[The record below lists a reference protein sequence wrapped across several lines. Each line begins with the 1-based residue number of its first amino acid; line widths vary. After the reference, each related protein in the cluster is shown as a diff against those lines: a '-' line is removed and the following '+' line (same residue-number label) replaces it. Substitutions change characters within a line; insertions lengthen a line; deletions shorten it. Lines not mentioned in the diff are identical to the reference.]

1 MANDKVLIARAQ
13 SGDEEAFTHLMR
25 AHYAFVY
32 AIVIEIVN
40 NPHDT
45 EEVVQDTFLNAY
57 RGLAQYEEQTKFRN
71 WLATIARNRALN
83 WLREQRLDTVSI
95 DEVEEHALQTPNTLD
110 DQLIRDEQ
118 RELIRRA
125 METLSEKDRV
135 IAHSYYLD
143 GASYD
148 ELIRMHGLSY
158 KAIAF
163 RLSRA
168 KRRLAKRLQY
178 LLTGLSIPPATTLK
192 QIYSGGL
199 TAMKIG
205 TAPKI
210 TETNLTNLDL
220 ANRGKVRDLYDLGEE
235 LLIISTDWISAFDVV
250 LPNGIPYKGKILTGL
265 SEFWFDYTKSIVDNH
280 IITTDVSQYPDMLQ
294 ADAEVLKGRS
304 MLVRK
309 ANRIDIECVVRGYIA
324 GSAWSEY
331 KQDGTVCGE
340 KLPAG
345 LTEWE
350 RLPELIFTPATK
362 AEQGE
367 HDENI
372 SIAEMEAEIG
382 KELSEKIIQTSFAL
396 FEAASEH
403 AEKSGIILCDTK
415 FEFGQIDGQLILID
429 EVFTPDSSRFWPK
442 DEYKPG
448 SSPPSFDKQYVRDYL
463 SDVGWNKEP
472 PAPELPAE
480 VISQTSEKYLETYRL
495 IVGRELL

>member
-1 MANDKVLIARAQ
+1 MSQNV
-13 SGDEEAFTHLMR
+13 
-25 AHYAFVY
+25 
-32 AIVIEIVN
+32 
-40 NPHDT
+40 
-45 EEVVQDTFLNAY
+45 
-57 RGLAQYEEQTKFRN
+57 
-71 WLATIARNRALN
+71 
-83 WLREQRLDTVSI
+83 
-95 DEVEEHALQTPNTLD
+95 
-110 DQLIRDEQ
+110 
-118 RELIRRA
+118 
-125 METLSEKDRV
+125 
-135 IAHSYYLD
+135 
-143 GASYD
+143 
-148 ELIRMHGLSY
+148 
-158 KAIAF
+158 
-163 RLSRA
+163 
-168 KRRLAKRLQY
+168 
-178 LLTGLSIPPATTLK
+178 
-192 QIYSGGL
+192 
-199 TAMKIG
+199 
-205 TAPKI
+205 I
-210 TETNLTNLDL
+210 TETNLTNLNL

-235 LLIISTDWISAFDVV
+235 LLIISTDRISAFDVV
-250 LPNGIPYKGKILTGL
+250 LPNGIPYKGQILTGL
-265 SEFWFDYTKSIVDNH
+265 SEFWFDYTRSIVDNH
-280 IITTDVSQYPDMLQ
+280 IISTDVSQYPDLLQ
-294 ADAEVLKGRS
+294 TDAEVLKGRS

-331 KQDGTVCGE
+331 KADGTVCGE

-345 LTEWE
+345 LTESE

-372 SIAEMEAEIG
+372 SIGEMEAEIG

-415 FEFGQIDGQLILID
+415 FEFGQINGQLILID

-480 VISQTSEKYLETYRL
+480 VISQTSEKYLEAYRL
-495 IVGRELL
+495 IVGRELM

>member
-1 MANDKVLIARAQ
+1 MSQNV
-13 SGDEEAFTHLMR
+13 
-25 AHYAFVY
+25 
-32 AIVIEIVN
+32 
-40 NPHDT
+40 
-45 EEVVQDTFLNAY
+45 
-57 RGLAQYEEQTKFRN
+57 
-71 WLATIARNRALN
+71 
-83 WLREQRLDTVSI
+83 
-95 DEVEEHALQTPNTLD
+95 
-110 DQLIRDEQ
+110 
-118 RELIRRA
+118 
-125 METLSEKDRV
+125 
-135 IAHSYYLD
+135 
-143 GASYD
+143 
-148 ELIRMHGLSY
+148 
-158 KAIAF
+158 
-163 RLSRA
+163 
-168 KRRLAKRLQY
+168 
-178 LLTGLSIPPATTLK
+178 
-192 QIYSGGL
+192 
-199 TAMKIG
+199 
-205 TAPKI
+205 I

-220 ANRGKVRDLYDLGEE
+220 ANRGKVRDLYDLGEQ
-235 LLIISTDWISAFDVV
+235 LLIISTDRISAFDVV
-250 LPNGIPYKGKILTGL
+250 LPNGIPYKGQILTGL
-265 SEFWFDYTKSIVDNH
+265 SEFWFDYTRSIVDNH
-280 IITTDVSQYPDMLQ
+280 IITTDVSQYPDVLQ
-294 ADAEVLKGRS
+294 TDADVLKGRS

-331 KQDGTVCGE
+331 KADGTVCGE

-345 LTEWE
+345 LTESE

-372 SIAEMEAEIG
+372 SIAAMEAEIG

-480 VISQTSEKYLETYRL
+480 VISQTSEKYLEAYRL

>member
-1 MANDKVLIARAQ
+1 MSQN
-13 SGDEEAFTHLMR
+13 
-25 AHYAFVY
+25 
-32 AIVIEIVN
+32 
-40 NPHDT
+40 
-45 EEVVQDTFLNAY
+45 VV
-57 RGLAQYEEQTKFRN
+57 
-71 WLATIARNRALN
+71 
-83 WLREQRLDTVSI
+83 
-95 DEVEEHALQTPNTLD
+95 
-110 DQLIRDEQ
+110 
-118 RELIRRA
+118 
-125 METLSEKDRV
+125 
-135 IAHSYYLD
+135 
-143 GASYD
+143 
-148 ELIRMHGLSY
+148 
-158 KAIAF
+158 
-163 RLSRA
+163 
-168 KRRLAKRLQY
+168 
-178 LLTGLSIPPATTLK
+178 
-192 QIYSGGL
+192 
-199 TAMKIG
+199 
-205 TAPKI
+205 

-220 ANRGKVRDLYDLGEE
+220 ANRGKVRDLYDLGEQ
-235 LLIISTDWISAFDVV
+235 LLIISTDRISAFDVV
-250 LPNGIPYKGKILTGL
+250 LPNGIPYKGQILTGL
-265 SEFWFDYTKSIVDNH
+265 SEFWFDYTRSIVDNH
-280 IITTDVSQYPDMLQ
+280 IISTDVSQYPDVLQ
-294 ADAEVLKGRS
+294 TDEEVLKGRS

-331 KQDGTVCGE
+331 TADGTVCGE

-345 LTEWE
+345 LTESE

-480 VISQTSEKYLETYRL
+480 VISQTSEKYLEAYRL

>member
-1 MANDKVLIARAQ
+1 MSQNV
-13 SGDEEAFTHLMR
+13 
-25 AHYAFVY
+25 
-32 AIVIEIVN
+32 
-40 NPHDT
+40 
-45 EEVVQDTFLNAY
+45 
-57 RGLAQYEEQTKFRN
+57 
-71 WLATIARNRALN
+71 
-83 WLREQRLDTVSI
+83 
-95 DEVEEHALQTPNTLD
+95 
-110 DQLIRDEQ
+110 
-118 RELIRRA
+118 
-125 METLSEKDRV
+125 
-135 IAHSYYLD
+135 
-143 GASYD
+143 
-148 ELIRMHGLSY
+148 
-158 KAIAF
+158 
-163 RLSRA
+163 
-168 KRRLAKRLQY
+168 
-178 LLTGLSIPPATTLK
+178 
-192 QIYSGGL
+192 
-199 TAMKIG
+199 
-205 TAPKI
+205 I
-210 TETNLTNLDL
+210 TETDLTNLDL

-235 LLIISTDWISAFDVV
+235 LLIISTDRISAFDVV
-250 LPNGIPYKGKILTGL
+250 LPNGIPYKGQILTGL
-265 SEFWFDYTKSIVDNH
+265 SEFWFDYTRSIVDNH
-280 IITTDVSQYPDMLQ
+280 IITTDVSQYPDVLQ
-294 ADAEVLKGRS
+294 TDAEVLKGRS

-345 LTEWE
+345 LTESE
-350 RLPELIFTPATK
+350 RLPELIFTPSTK

-382 KELSEKIIQTSFAL
+382 EELSEKIIQTSFAL

-480 VISQTSEKYLETYRL
+480 VIHQTSEKYLEAYRL

>member
-1 MANDKVLIARAQ
+1 MAQN
-13 SGDEEAFTHLMR
+13 
-25 AHYAFVY
+25 
-32 AIVIEIVN
+32 
-40 NPHDT
+40 
-45 EEVVQDTFLNAY
+45 VV
-57 RGLAQYEEQTKFRN
+57 
-71 WLATIARNRALN
+71 
-83 WLREQRLDTVSI
+83 
-95 DEVEEHALQTPNTLD
+95 
-110 DQLIRDEQ
+110 
-118 RELIRRA
+118 
-125 METLSEKDRV
+125 
-135 IAHSYYLD
+135 
-143 GASYD
+143 
-148 ELIRMHGLSY
+148 
-158 KAIAF
+158 
-163 RLSRA
+163 
-168 KRRLAKRLQY
+168 
-178 LLTGLSIPPATTLK
+178 
-192 QIYSGGL
+192 
-199 TAMKIG
+199 
-205 TAPKI
+205 

-235 LLIISTDWISAFDVV
+235 LLIISTDRISAFDVV
-250 LPNGIPYKGKILTGL
+250 LPNGIPYKGQILTGL
-265 SEFWFDYTKSIVDNH
+265 SEFWFDYTRSIVDNH
-280 IITTDVSQYPDMLQ
+280 IISTDVSQYPDVLQ
-294 ADAEVLKGRS
+294 ADAEMLKGRS

-331 KQDGTVCGE
+331 KADGTVCGE

-345 LTEWE
+345 LTESE

-415 FEFGQIDGQLILID
+415 FEFGQINGQLILID

-480 VISQTSEKYLETYRL
+480 VISQTSEKYLEAYRL
-495 IVGRELL
+495 IVGRELM

>member
-1 MANDKVLIARAQ
+1 MSQNV
-13 SGDEEAFTHLMR
+13 
-25 AHYAFVY
+25 
-32 AIVIEIVN
+32 
-40 NPHDT
+40 
-45 EEVVQDTFLNAY
+45 
-57 RGLAQYEEQTKFRN
+57 
-71 WLATIARNRALN
+71 
-83 WLREQRLDTVSI
+83 
-95 DEVEEHALQTPNTLD
+95 
-110 DQLIRDEQ
+110 
-118 RELIRRA
+118 
-125 METLSEKDRV
+125 
-135 IAHSYYLD
+135 
-143 GASYD
+143 
-148 ELIRMHGLSY
+148 
-158 KAIAF
+158 
-163 RLSRA
+163 
-168 KRRLAKRLQY
+168 
-178 LLTGLSIPPATTLK
+178 
-192 QIYSGGL
+192 
-199 TAMKIG
+199 
-205 TAPKI
+205 I

-235 LLIISTDWISAFDVV
+235 LLIISTDRISAFDVV
-250 LPNGIPYKGKILTGL
+250 LPNGIPYKGHILTGL
-265 SEFWFDYTKSIVDNH
+265 SEFWFDYTKSIVANH
-280 IITTDVSQYPDMLQ
+280 IITTDVSQYPDVLQ

-331 KQDGTVCGE
+331 KADGTVCGE

-345 LTEWE
+345 LTESE

-382 KELSEKIIQTSFAL
+382 KALSEKIIQTSFAL

-480 VISQTSEKYLETYRL
+480 VISQTSEKYLEAYRL
-495 IVGRELL
+495 IVGRELM

>member
-1 MANDKVLIARAQ
+1 MANDKALISRAQ
-13 SGDEEAFTHLMR
+13 SGDEQAFADLMR

-32 AIVIEIVN
+32 AIVIGIVK
-40 NPHDT
+40 NPHDA

-57 RGLAQYEEQTKFRN
+57 RGLAQYEEQTKFRS

-83 WLREQRLDTVSI
+83 WLRAQKMDTVSI
-95 DEVEEHALQTPNTLD
+95 NEVEEHTLQTPNTLD

-125 METLSEKDRV
+125 MGTLSQKDRE

-148 ELIRMHGLSY
+148 ELTRTHGLSY

-168 KRRLAKRLQY
+168 KQRLAKRLQY

-192 QIYSGGL
+192 QIYSGGF

-205 TAPKI
+205 TV
-210 TETNLTNLDL
+210 LT
-220 ANRGKVRDLYDLGEE
+220 NRGKVRDLYDLGDQ
-235 LLIISTDWISAFDVV
+235 LLIISTDRISAFDVV
-250 LPNGIPYKGKILTGL
+250 LPNGIPYKGQILTGL
-265 SEFWFDYTKSIVDNH
+265 SEFWFDYTKPIVDNH
-280 IITTDVSQYPDMLQ
+280 IITTDVSQYPDVLQ
-294 ADAEVLKGRS
+294 ADTEALKGRS

-331 KQDGTVCGE
+331 KANGTVCGE

-345 LTEWE
+345 LTESE
-350 RLPELIFTPATK
+350 RLPEPIFTPATK

-372 SIAEMEAEIG
+372 SIAEMEERIG
-382 KELSEKIIQTSFAL
+382 KELSKKIIQTSFAL
-396 FEAASEH
+396 FEAASEY

-463 SDVGWNKEP
+463 SDIGWNKEP

-480 VISQTSEKYLETYRL
+480 VIRQTSEKYLEAYRL

>member
-1 MANDKVLIARAQ
+1 MSQNV
-13 SGDEEAFTHLMR
+13 
-25 AHYAFVY
+25 
-32 AIVIEIVN
+32 
-40 NPHDT
+40 
-45 EEVVQDTFLNAY
+45 
-57 RGLAQYEEQTKFRN
+57 
-71 WLATIARNRALN
+71 
-83 WLREQRLDTVSI
+83 
-95 DEVEEHALQTPNTLD
+95 
-110 DQLIRDEQ
+110 
-118 RELIRRA
+118 
-125 METLSEKDRV
+125 
-135 IAHSYYLD
+135 
-143 GASYD
+143 
-148 ELIRMHGLSY
+148 
-158 KAIAF
+158 
-163 RLSRA
+163 
-168 KRRLAKRLQY
+168 
-178 LLTGLSIPPATTLK
+178 
-192 QIYSGGL
+192 
-199 TAMKIG
+199 
-205 TAPKI
+205 I

-235 LLIISTDWISAFDVV
+235 LLIISTDRISAFDVV
-250 LPNGIPYKGKILTGL
+250 LPNGIPYKGQILTGL

-280 IITTDVSQYPDMLQ
+280 IISTDVSQYPDVLQ
-294 ADAEVLKGRS
+294 VDAEVLKGRS

-331 KQDGTVCGE
+331 KADGTVCGE

-345 LTEWE
+345 LTESE

-382 KELSEKIIQTSFAL
+382 KELSEKIMQTSFAL

-480 VISQTSEKYLETYRL
+480 VISQTSEKYLEAYRL
-495 IVGRELL
+495 IVGRELM

>member
-1 MANDKVLIARAQ
+1 MPQN
-13 SGDEEAFTHLMR
+13 
-25 AHYAFVY
+25 
-32 AIVIEIVN
+32 
-40 NPHDT
+40 
-45 EEVVQDTFLNAY
+45 VV
-57 RGLAQYEEQTKFRN
+57 
-71 WLATIARNRALN
+71 
-83 WLREQRLDTVSI
+83 
-95 DEVEEHALQTPNTLD
+95 
-110 DQLIRDEQ
+110 
-118 RELIRRA
+118 
-125 METLSEKDRV
+125 
-135 IAHSYYLD
+135 
-143 GASYD
+143 
-148 ELIRMHGLSY
+148 
-158 KAIAF
+158 
-163 RLSRA
+163 
-168 KRRLAKRLQY
+168 
-178 LLTGLSIPPATTLK
+178 
-192 QIYSGGL
+192 
-199 TAMKIG
+199 
-205 TAPKI
+205 

-220 ANRGKVRDLYDLGEE
+220 ANRGKVRDLYDLGEQ
-235 LLIISTDWISAFDVV
+235 LLIISTDRISAFDVV
-250 LPNGIPYKGKILTGL
+250 LPNGIPYKGQILTGL

-280 IITTDVSQYPDMLQ
+280 IISTDVSQYPDVLQ

-324 GSAWSEY
+324 GSAWAEY
-331 KQDGTVCGE
+331 KADGTVCGE

-345 LTEWE
+345 LTESE

-372 SIAEMEAEIG
+372 SIGEMENEIG
-382 KELSEKIIQTSFAL
+382 KALSEKIIQTSFAL

-480 VISQTSEKYLETYRL
+480 VISQTSEKYLEAYRL